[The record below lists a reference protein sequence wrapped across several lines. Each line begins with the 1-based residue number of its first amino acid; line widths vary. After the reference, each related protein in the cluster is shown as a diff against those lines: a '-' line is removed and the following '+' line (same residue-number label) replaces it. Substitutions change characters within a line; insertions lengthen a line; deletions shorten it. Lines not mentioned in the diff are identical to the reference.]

1 METIEEA
8 AYDSAEKL
16 ACDFPDGCYREEMS
30 LSEIEDWFKVSF
42 KEGVAFAQNWIS
54 VEDEL
59 PETPL
64 TDIENVQ
71 YSEHILLKVNGYDHP
86 FIGYYMKANDD
97 EFFEF
102 VPESITNEFMQELIT
117 HWRLIDLK

>member
-1 METIEEA
+1 MRTIEKAAKVHSNLLDLSLEA
-8 AYDSAEKL
+8 RDNICKS
-16 ACDFPDGCYREEMS
+16 DF
-30 LSEIEDWFKVSF
+30 EISF
-42 KEGVAFAQNWIS
+42 KAGAEFAQQWIS

-59 PETPL
+59 PETLL

-117 HWRLIDLK
+117 HWRPIDIK